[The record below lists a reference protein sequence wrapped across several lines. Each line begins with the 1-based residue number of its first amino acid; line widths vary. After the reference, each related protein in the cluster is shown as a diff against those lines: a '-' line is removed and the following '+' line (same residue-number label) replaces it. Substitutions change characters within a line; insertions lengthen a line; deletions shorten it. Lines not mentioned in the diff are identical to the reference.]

1 MLVPSQSLMFQGLT
15 YLDILNSAYNLM
27 QFEHMAAVLASLL
40 YNSNIV
46 YTTYIDSNGNE
57 IKTQSPENL
66 NIEFTGRQSKI
77 TDLCGWAGDLV
88 QLLNKTSEERLQ
100 SQEGNTDVEKLM
112 SLIGNSNGEFNQE
125 DLCQDIDAVNVCR
138 N

>member
-1 MLVPSQSLMFQGLT
+1 MLVSSQSLMFQGLT

-77 TDLCGWAGDLV
+77 TNLCGWA
-88 QLLNKTSEERLQ
+88 
-100 SQEGNTDVEKLM
+100 
-112 SLIGNSNGEFNQE
+112 
-125 DLCQDIDAVNVCR
+125 
-138 N
+138 

>member
-1 MLVPSQSLMFQGLT
+1 
-15 YLDILNSAYNLM
+15 
-27 QFEHMAAVLASLL
+27 MAAVLASLL

-46 YTTYIDSNGNE
+46 YTTYIDSTGNE

-100 SQEGNTDVEKLM
+100 SQEGNTDVW
-112 SLIGNSNGEFNQE
+112 
-125 DLCQDIDAVNVCR
+125 R